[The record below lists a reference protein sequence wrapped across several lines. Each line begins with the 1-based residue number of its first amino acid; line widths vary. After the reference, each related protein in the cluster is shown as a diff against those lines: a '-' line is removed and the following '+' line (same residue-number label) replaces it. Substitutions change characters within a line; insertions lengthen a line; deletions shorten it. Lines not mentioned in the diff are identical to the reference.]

1 MYICIYILDLRH
13 VENTKYIIRI
23 SIRQFVIFHFA
34 INLHHLQFII
44 SNTKNINHVRKL
56 CKIVI
61 YIYIYITIAIYMYID
76 CLSRCPYYVRER
88 TRDST

>member
-1 MYICIYILDLRH
+1 MYICIYILDLRY

-61 YIYIYITIAIYMYID
+61 YIYI
-76 CLSRCPYYVRER
+76 
-88 TRDST
+88 

>member
-34 INLHHLQFII
+34 INLHHLLIHNFQ
-44 SNTKNINHVRKL
+44 
-56 CKIVI
+56 
-61 YIYIYITIAIYMYID
+61 Y
-76 CLSRCPYYVRER
+76 
-88 TRDST
+88 